1 MLSIGLPGYEVD
13 GSIQVHLKDWA
24 DLGQAVAVVGAPAGA
39 ANDGDAQPVMFVYCL
54 FIIYL
59 SFVQGLF

>member
-1 MLSIGLPGYEVD
+1 MLSFGLPGNEVD
-13 GSIQVHLKDWA
+13 GSIQVHLTAWA

-39 ANDGDAQPVMFVYCL
+39 ANDGDAQPVMCVYCL
-54 FIIYL
+54 FIIHI